1 MLISFTVS
9 KTEYIYLKQKE
20 SKRASKIS
28 LMANING
35 FFLTVPVNFNET
47 NLHNFLQTKKNWI
60 TKTYEYYKKF
70 NTNFGK
76 KYDDKFYLY
85 YLGQKY
91 RVDIAKDVINNA
103 IISSSI
109 NKITF
114 HVLNKKNYKKY
125 IKNWYL
131 TQTSIIINERIKMLS
146 TLMNVKYTKIKI
158 KDNSTRWG
166 SCSSKGNLNFS
177 LYLVAFPINV
187 IDYVIIHELAHLKE
201 FNHSKK
207 FWEIVMNMDHDYK
220 EKISY
225 LKKYGNLVIL

>member
-1 MLISFTVS
+1 MLISYTVS

-35 FFLTVPVNFNET
+35 FFLTVPMNFNEA

-91 RVDIAKDVINNA
+91 KVDIAKDVINNA
-103 IISSSI
+103 IISSAM

-125 IKNWYL
+125 IKSWYL
-131 TQTSIIINERIKMLS
+131 TQTSILINERIKILS

-177 LYLVAFPINV
+177 LYLVAFPMSV

>member
-9 KTEYIYLKQKE
+9 KTEYIYLKKKE

-28 LMANING
+28 LMANIHG
-35 FFLTVPVNFNET
+35 FFLTVPVNSNEAKL
-47 NLHNFLQTKKNWI
+47 NHFLQNKKNWI

-70 NTNFGK
+70 NSNFGK
-76 KYDDKFYLY
+76 KYDDKFHIY
-85 YLGQKY
+85 YLGEKY
-91 RVDIAKDVINNA
+91 SVDIVKDVVNNT
-103 IISSSI
+103 IVSSSI

-131 TQTSIIINERIKMLS
+131 KQTSIVINERITIFS
-146 TLMNVKYTKIKI
+146 TLMNVRYTKIKI

-177 LYLVAFPINV
+177 LYLAAFPMDI

-207 FWEIVMNMDHDYK
+207 FWKIVMTMDNNYK

-225 LKKYGNLVIL
+225 LKKYGNFVIL

>member
-9 KTEYIYLKQKE
+9 KTEYIYLKKKE

-35 FFLTVPVNFNET
+35 FFLTVPVNFNEA
-47 NLHNFLQTKKNWI
+47 NLHNFLHNKKTWI

-70 NTNFGK
+70 NSNFGK

-91 RVDIAKDVINNA
+91 KVDIAKDVINNA

-131 TQTSIIINERIKMLS
+131 TQTSIIINERIKIFS

-177 LYLVAFPINV
+177 LYLVAFPMSI

-225 LKKYGNLVIL
+225 LKQYGNFVIL

>member
-20 SKRASKIS
+20 SKKASKIS

-131 TQTSIIINERIKMLS
+131 TQTSIIINERIKILS

-177 LYLVAFPINV
+177 LYLVAFPMSV

-225 LKKYGNLVIL
+225 LKKYGNLIIL

>member
-9 KTEYIYLKQKE
+9 KTEYIYLKKKE

-35 FFLTVPVNFNET
+35 FFLTVPVNFNEA

-70 NTNFGK
+70 NANFGK
-76 KYDDKFYLY
+76 KYDDKYYLY

-131 TQTSIIINERIKMLS
+131 TQTSIIINERIKIFS

-158 KDNSTRWG
+158 KDNFTRWG

-177 LYLVAFPINV
+177 LYLVAFPMSI

-220 EKISY
+220 AKISY
-225 LKKYGNLVIL
+225 LKKYGNFVIL

>member
-9 KTEYIYLKQKE
+9 KTEYIFLKKKE
-20 SKRASKIS
+20 SKRASRIS

-35 FFLTVPVNFNET
+35 FFLTVPVNSNDEKL
-47 NLHNFLQTKKNWI
+47 NNFLKNKKDWI
-60 TKTYEYYKKF
+60 TKTYNYYKKI
-70 NTNFGK
+70 NSNFGK
-76 KYDDKFYLY
+76 KYDDTFNIY

-91 RVDIAKDVINNA
+91 RVNFVKDVVNNV

-109 NKITF
+109 NKISF
-114 HVLNKKNYKKY
+114 HLINKKNYKKY

-131 TQTSIIINERIKMLS
+131 KQTSIVINERINIFS
-146 TLMNVKYTKIKI
+146 TLMNVRYSKIKI

-177 LYLVAFPINV
+177 LYLVAFPMDI

-207 FWEIVMNMDHDYK
+207 FWEIVMNMDHNYK
-220 EKISY
+220 EKICY
-225 LKKYGNLVIL
+225 LKRYGNFIIL

>member
-1 MLISFTVS
+1 MLISFTIS
-9 KTEYIYLKQKE
+9 KTEYIFLKKKE

-35 FFLTVPVNFNET
+35 FFLTVPVNSNDAKL
-47 NLHNFLQTKKNWI
+47 NNFLQNKKNWI

-70 NTNFGK
+70 NSNFGK
-76 KYDDKFYLY
+76 KYDDKFCIY
-85 YLGQKY
+85 YLGEKY
-91 RVDIAKDVINNA
+91 RVDIAKDVVNNA
-103 IISSSI
+103 TISTSI

-114 HVLNKKNYKKY
+114 HVINKKNYRKY

-131 TQTSIIINERIKMLS
+131 KQTSIVINERINIFS
-146 TLMNVKYTKIKI
+146 TLMNVKYTKLKI

-166 SCSSKGNLNFS
+166 SCSSKGNINFS
-177 LYLVAFPINV
+177 LYLVAFPIDI

-225 LKKYGNLVIL
+225 LKQYGNFVIL

>member
-1 MLISFTVS
+1 MLISFTIS
-9 KTEYIYLKQKE
+9 KTEYIFLKKKE

-35 FFLTVPVNFNET
+35 FFLTVPVNSNDAKL
-47 NLHNFLQTKKNWI
+47 NNFLQNKKNWI

-70 NTNFGK
+70 NSNFGK
-76 KYDDKFYLY
+76 KYDDKFCIY
-85 YLGQKY
+85 YLGEKY
-91 RVDIAKDVINNA
+91 RVDIAKDVVNNA
-103 IISSSI
+103 TISTSI

-114 HVLNKKNYKKY
+114 HVINKKNYRKY

-131 TQTSIIINERIKMLS
+131 KQTSIVINERINIFS
-146 TLMNVKYTKIKI
+146 TLMNVKYTKLKI

-166 SCSSKGNLNFS
+166 SCSSKGNINFS
-177 LYLVAFPINV
+177 LYLVAFPINI

-225 LKKYGNLVIL
+225 LKQYGNFVIL